1 MRSAS
6 FHGPS
11 SLPAPQL
18 GLTSEITAADGSPNG
33 PHAAGATL
41 SVVALPH
48 ETKHANIAMQM
59 VRFTTLLY
67 HINEFGR

>member
-6 FHGPS
+6 FHGPI

-41 SVVALPH
+41 SLVALPH
-48 ETKHANIAMQM
+48 ENKQAITPKQI
-59 VRFTTLLY
+59 VLFTTLL
-67 HINEFGR
+67 